1 MKRPTASSRPQTS
14 NAGPSPTTTA
24 TIARPATALHPPKH
38 LPEGPTGARWH
49 ARIGAGTGHDRVAA
63 SAPTARRGRRRGG
76 RHAQRGV
83 WMGGRLSVMFEGRTW
98 ERRRAGSTAGPP
110 LHLRPVAPPSTGA
123 NCLHALSWQRGRTHV
138 RLRRSVPY
146 PRSIAPHPT
155 IHVEEYIPTVPDPG
169 IHSSSVRIQH
179 PATGD
184 VMRDRTWA
192 ELDHE

>member
-1 MKRPTASSRPQTS
+1 
-14 NAGPSPTTTA
+14 
-24 TIARPATALHPPKH
+24 
-38 LPEGPTGARWH
+38 
-49 ARIGAGTGHDRVAA
+49 
-63 SAPTARRGRRRGG
+63 
-76 RHAQRGV
+76 
-83 WMGGRLSVMFEGRTW
+83 MGGRLSGAARVEDVGAVARQVDRGSPRSTSGRQ
-98 ERRRAGSTAGPP
+98 R
-110 LHLRPVAPPSTGA
+110 LPSTGA
-123 NCLHALSWQRGRTHV
+123 IYLYTLSWQRGRTHV

-146 PRSIAPHPT
+146 PRSITPYAS